1 MSSQPLVSVIVP
13 CFNQGEYLA
22 EALNSVLAQS
32 YPNWECVIMND
43 GSTDDTALVAR
54 QYTDK
59 DARFKYIYQKN
70 KGLPG
75 ARNAGISHSN
85 GEYILPLDADDYID
99 AGYLLKA
106 IDIFTN
112 DDNVKLVYCNAQK
125 FGAENGDWFL
135 PDYNYIDL
143 LKGNLIFCSA
153 VFKKSA
159 FLNAGMYDDLMLGG
173 LEDWEL
179 WIRLLDE
186 QAIVKKLPETCFF
199 YRTKQVSMNRMDRVK
214 IEEQKYK
221 IFLKHIN
228 IYKKHFPSPI
238 TLLEENKVLRAMYKH
253 SFDYR
258 IGNFLV
264 NPIRKAISY
273 FKPN

>member
-13 CFNQGEYLA
+13 CFNQGEYIA
-22 EALNSVLAQS
+22 EALNSVFAQT
-32 YPNWECVIMND
+32 YLNWECIIVND
-43 GSTDDTALVAR
+43 GSTDDTELIAS
-54 QYTDK
+54 QYTHK
-59 DARFKYIYQKN
+59 DARFKYIYQEN

-75 ARNAGISHSN
+75 ARNAGINNST
-85 GEYILPLDADDYID
+85 GTYILPLDADDYID

-106 IDIFTN
+106 IEIFTN

-153 VFKKSA
+153 VLKKSA

-199 YRTKQVSMNRMDRVK
+199 YRTKQVSMNRIDRVK

-221 IFLKHIN
+221 IFSKHIN

-238 TLLEENKVLRAMYKH
+238 TLLEENKVLRAMYKN

-264 NPIRKAISY
+264 NPIRKLVNY
-273 FKPN
+273 LKRD